1 MTITML
7 KIIQSFRDLDFRL
20 LANAYVQSCQER
32 GKLNYPDYP
41 ASKQLLM
48 PEQELYGE
56 VKCFF
61 KDKNAFYAVW
71 QSDSR
76 YLSVLRMEPY
86 LDGLLLEGL
95 ETPPEERGKGY
106 AKQLVHAVISA
117 LSQQEKVV
125 IYSHI
130 DKKNNESLAV
140 HRACGFVLLQDYA
153 VYADGSVSH
162 NAYTMV
168 KTI

>member
-1 MTITML
+1 ML
-7 KIIQSFRDLDFRL
+7 KIIRSLGNLDFRL
-20 LANAYVQSCQER
+20 LADAYTQSCQEQ

-41 ASKQLLM
+41 ASQQLLM
-48 PEQELYGE
+48 AEQELYGA

-61 KDKNAFYAVW
+61 QDKNAFYAVW
-71 QSDSR
+71 QSDGR

-86 LDGLLLEGL
+86 QDGLLLEGL

-106 AKQLVHAVISA
+106 AKQLVRSVISV
-117 LSQQEKVV
+117 LSQQEKVL

-130 DKKNNESLAV
+130 DKKNNASLAV
-140 HRACGFVLLQDYA
+140 HRTCGFALLRDYA

-162 NAYTMV
+162 NAYTMQIS
-168 KTI
+168 T